1 MGGVPTA
8 ARLVAASLMVASWA
22 ASTVVA
28 GADPEETQGPTPGPS
43 ASPAPAASPEPS
55 AAPSPG
61 APPEPAGPK
70 TSIDKDGI
78 YAVGT
83 DIAPGIYSSGGPV
96 DNGTCYWKRTG
107 NPDGALIDN
116 AMSKKPQVVQID
128 PGDKAFKTSGCQPWQ
143 LTPGAVPPPTA
154 PPAGVQGTLGILNSL
169 LGGQQ
174 QARPASPAPQAPA
187 ASPAPQAPAASPA
200 PQAPAAP
207 ATPATPA
214 APQAAHS

>member
-8 ARLVAASLMVASWA
+8 ARLVAASLMVAGWA

-28 GADPEETQGPTPGPS
+28 SADPDETPGP
-43 ASPAPAASPEPS
+43 APGPAPAAS

-61 APPEPAGPK
+61 PPPEPAGPK

-143 LTPGAVPPPTA
+143 LTPDAVPPSTA

-187 ASPAPQAPAASPA
+187 ASPAPQAPAAAPA
-200 PQAPAAP
+200 PQAPAAS
-207 ATPATPA
+207 PA
-214 APQAAHS
+214 APAPQTAHS